1 MTPVQLS
8 IKELLTQLYFNRHII
23 DYIFGNKQT
32 VLKSDLLS
40 KDDISEDTIKRL
52 AQFGIVEETELNIS
66 LNDSIANFLEDF
78 LEIGEVTPGFINDSL
93 DELRRNIR
101 YYRDTREIRF
111 LRGIKK
117 YLRRINNSISREV
130 FKLQKN
136 VDETYKGESNYKI
149 KMQRLEDYR
158 EKRDAIIDFIKRS
171 EETIEESRNLFSLA
185 NDTELYALT
194 YNLKLSLIEN
204 IDYLV
209 EIQTDITDYINK
221 IRYQLEVYKKVQEIK
236 EIKDRGEL
244 HYKTN
249 FKEVVLSENSLLYSY
264 AKSPRTRVSIEY
276 LFTDEGHI
284 VCKKVA
290 EKYKLSRSLIRGRAE
305 GMTGDFKSKQFENFV
320 RLDTA
325 ALVKKFLKQDLNLFE
340 FLIAYKF
347 PKSLGNI
354 GFEERITLFV
364 ELAMEFDKLMEY
376 TYRLTYKEFPDD
388 TGKTRKIG
396 FTTILPIKEK
406 KEKKVKA

>member
-1 MTPVQLS
+1 MTPVQLN

-32 VLKSDLLS
+32 VSKSELLS
-40 KDDISEDTIKRL
+40 KDDITEDTIKRL
-52 AQFGIVEETELNIS
+52 AQFGIVEETEQTVS
-66 LNDSIANFLEDF
+66 LNDSISNFLEDF

-93 DELRRNIR
+93 DELKRNIK
-101 YYRDTREIRF
+101 YYRDTREVRF

-149 KMQRLEDYR
+149 KMLRLEDYR

-171 EETIEESRNLFSLA
+171 ETTIEESRNLFSLA
-185 NDTELYALT
+185 NDTELYTLT
-194 YNLKLSLIEN
+194 YNLKMSLIEN

-236 EIKDRGEL
+236 EVKDRGEL

-249 FKEVVLSENSLLYSY
+249 FKEVVNNENSLLYSY

-276 LFTDEGHI
+276 LFSDDGHT

-290 EKYKLSRSLIRGRAE
+290 EKYKLGRMLIRGRAE

-320 RLDTA
+320 KLDTE
-325 ALVKKFLKQDLNLFE
+325 ALVEKFLKQGLNLFE
-340 FLIAYKF
+340 YLMQYKF
-347 PKSLGNI
+347 PKSLGVF

-364 ELAMEFDKLMEY
+364 ELAMEFDKLMDF
-376 TYRLTYKEFPDD
+376 TYQLQFKDFNDD
-388 TGKTRKIG
+388 NGRVRKIG
-396 FTTILPIKEK
+396 FTTILPIKEV

>member
-1 MTPVQLS
+1 MTPVQLN

-32 VLKSDLLS
+32 VSKSELLS
-40 KDDISEDTIKRL
+40 KDDITEDTIKRL
-52 AQFGIVEETELNIS
+52 AQFGIVEETEQTVS
-66 LNDSIANFLEDF
+66 LNDSISNFLEDF

-93 DELRRNIR
+93 DELKRNIK
-101 YYRDTREIRF
+101 YYRDTREVRF

-149 KMQRLEDYR
+149 KMLRLEDYR

-171 EETIEESRNLFSLA
+171 ETTIEESRNLFSLA
-185 NDTELYALT
+185 NDTELYTLT
-194 YNLKLSLIEN
+194 YNLKMSLIEN

-236 EIKDRGEL
+236 EVKDRGEL

-249 FKEVVLSENSLLYSY
+249 FKEVVNNENSLLYSY

-276 LFTDEGHI
+276 LFSDDGHT

-290 EKYKLSRSLIRGRAE
+290 EKYKLGRMLIRGRAE

-320 RLDTA
+320 KLDTE
-325 ALVKKFLKQDLNLFE
+325 ALVEKFLKQGLNLFE
-340 FLIAYKF
+340 YLMQYKF
-347 PKSLGNI
+347 PKSLGVF

-364 ELAMEFDKLMEY
+364 ELAMEFDKLMDF
-376 TYRLTYKEFPDD
+376 TYQLQFKDFNDD
-388 TGKTRKIG
+388 NGRVRKIG
-396 FTTILPIKEK
+396 FTTILPIKEV
-406 KEKKVKA
+406 KEKKVKV

>member
-1 MTPVQLS
+1 MTPVQLN

-23 DYIFGNKQT
+23 DYIFGNKQS
-32 VLKSDLLS
+32 VSKSELLS
-40 KDDISEDTIKRL
+40 KDDITEDTIKRL
-52 AQFGIVEETELNIS
+52 AQFGIVEETEQTVS
-66 LNDSIANFLEDF
+66 LNDSISNFLEDF

-93 DELRRNIR
+93 DELKRNIK
-101 YYRDTREIRF
+101 YYRDTREVRF

-171 EETIEESRNLFSLA
+171 ETTIEESRNLFSLA
-185 NDTELYALT
+185 NDTELYTLT
-194 YNLKLSLIEN
+194 YNLKMSLIEN

-236 EIKDRGEL
+236 EVKDRGEL

-249 FKEVVLSENSLLYSY
+249 FKEVVNTENSLLYSY
-264 AKSPRTRVSIEY
+264 ARSPRTRVSIEY
-276 LFTDEGHI
+276 LFSDDGHT

-290 EKYKLSRSLIRGRAE
+290 EKYKLGRMLIRGRAE
-305 GMTGDFKSKQFENFV
+305 GMSGDFKSKQFENFV
-320 RLDTA
+320 KLDTE
-325 ALVKKFLKQDLNLFE
+325 ALVEKFLKQDLNLFE
-340 FLIAYKF
+340 YLMLYKF
-347 PKSLGNI
+347 PKSLGVFS
-354 GFEERITLFV
+354 FEERITLFV
-364 ELAMEFDKLMEY
+364 ELAMEFDKLMDF
-376 TYRLTYKEFPDD
+376 TYQLKFKDFNDD
-388 TGKTRKIG
+388 NGKVRKIG
-396 FTTILPIKEK
+396 FTTILPIKEV

>member
-32 VLKSDLLS
+32 VSKSDLLS
-40 KDDISEDTIKRL
+40 KDDITEDTIKRL
-52 AQFGIVEETELNIS
+52 AQFGIVEETEQNVS

-93 DELRRNIR
+93 DELRRNIK

-185 NDTELYALT
+185 NDTELYTLT
-194 YNLKLSLIEN
+194 YNLKMSLIEN

-236 EIKDRGEL
+236 EVKDRGEL

-249 FKEVVLSENSLLYSY
+249 FKEIVNLENSLLYSY
-264 AKSPRTRVSIEY
+264 TKSPKTRVSIEY
-276 LFTDEGHI
+276 LFSDDGHA

-290 EKYKLSRSLIRGRAE
+290 EKYKLSRSLIRGKAE
-305 GMTGDFKSKQFENFV
+305 GMFGDFKNKQFENFV
-320 RLDTA
+320 KLDTE
-325 ALVKKFLKQDLNLFE
+325 ALVEKFLKQKLNLFE
-340 FLIAYKF
+340 FLMEYKF
-347 PKSLGNI
+347 PKSLGTI
-354 GFEERITLFV
+354 SFEERITLFV
-364 ELAMEFDKLMEY
+364 ELAMEFDKLMDF
-376 TYRLTYKEFPDD
+376 TYQLTYKEFVDD
-388 TGKTRKIG
+388 EGKTKKLG
-396 FTTILPIKEK
+396 FTTILPIVEK
-406 KEKKVKA
+406 KEKKAKA